1 MCAKNVVDGGPQGSR
16 KKVVQLAV
24 QLASGR
30 RPRERKRAPEQL
42 AVQLAVQPAAQPR
55 HPRDRR
61 MTKTACKNLKQ
72 KSKRTCKDSSAPTK
86 LRKDVEKEC
95 ITSELCAESF
105 ASQQGFWGVGRS
117 SRALVV

>member
-1 MCAKNVVDGGPQGSR
+1 MLSSTRKCSPADCFQAGMCAKNVVDGGPQGSR

-42 AVQLAVQPAAQPR
+42 AVQLAEQPAVQPR

-61 MTKTACKNLKQ
+61 MIKTAGKNLKQ
-72 KSKRTCKDSSAPTK
+72 KKQTD
-86 LRKDVEKEC
+86 L
-95 ITSELCAESF
+95 
-105 ASQQGFWGVGRS
+105 QGFECSDKITKR
-117 SRALVV
+117 R